1 MRIRFRDPS
10 DLLDTSRFDEA
21 GVSGVICARTG
32 LLEPPIWG
40 GHVIHLCRDTE
51 DGCEMRSRFW
61 LGDMDPPGL
70 ASTRD
75 MRIQLFPDTM
85 GQSLL
90 THCMEEMRILAALLP
105 DLYQRESGKERANG

>member
-1 MRIRFRDPS
+1 
-10 DLLDTSRFDEA
+10 
-21 GVSGVICARTG
+21 
-32 LLEPPIWG
+32 
-40 GHVIHLCRDTE
+40 
-51 DGCEMRSRFW
+51 
-61 LGDMDPPGL
+61 
-70 ASTRD
+70 